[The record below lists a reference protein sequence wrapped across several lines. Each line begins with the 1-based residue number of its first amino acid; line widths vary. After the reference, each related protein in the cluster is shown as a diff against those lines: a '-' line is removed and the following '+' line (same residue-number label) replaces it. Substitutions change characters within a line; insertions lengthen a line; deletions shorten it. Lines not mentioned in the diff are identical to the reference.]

1 MRGNNLAKTKKFKIF
16 SLFLA
21 VIVMITAI
29 VPITAFAKAPALDAP
44 VLKSY
49 CNLTSDP
56 VLYWGQVKKANSY
69 RVYRSD
75 SKNGKYKKIATTN
88 KLTFTDKKANTKK
101 TYYYK
106 VRSIINSDK
115 NVVLGKVSNVVKQKA
130 MKTVLVGDSIMCG
143 VKDYNALPH
152 GDFVAKVGIGPNS
165 FYNFAYS
172 EYKINGRA
180 SKGVDKVISTKANRI
195 IIMLGMNEID
205 WNSTSSTISNYR
217 KVLKKIKKN
226 LPNAEIIVL
235 AISPTARNHAGGVP
249 SLKKVKAYNKSVK
262 KLAKELDVEYVNL
275 FEGKFT
281 DSNGYLKKDYNGGDG
296 CHWNVAG
303 TKKFISLLTDYVKK
317 N

>member
-1 MRGNNLAKTKKFKIF
+1 MAKTKKLNIL

-21 VIVMITAI
+21 VIVMITAV
-29 VPITAFAKAPALDAP
+29 VPITAFAEASVLDAP
-44 VLKSY
+44 ELKSY

-56 VLYWGQVKKANSY
+56 VLYWKKVKKATCY

-75 SKNGKYKKIATTN
+75 SKDGKYKKIATTD
-88 KLTFTDKKANTKK
+88 KLNFTDKKANVKK

-106 VRSIINSDK
+106 VRSINNADK
-115 NVVLGKVSNVVKQKA
+115 KVVVGKVSNIVKQKA

-143 VKDYNALPH
+143 VKEYNALPH
-152 GDFVAKVGIGPNS
+152 GSFIAKVGIGPNS

-172 EYKINGRA
+172 EYKINGKA
-180 SKGVDKVISTKANRI
+180 SKGVDKVISTKANRV

-205 WNSTSSTISNYR
+205 WNSTKSTVNNYR

-235 AISPTARNHAGGVP
+235 ATSPTAKNHSSGVP
-249 SLKKVKAYNKSVK
+249 SLKKVKVYNKSVK
-262 KLAKELDVEYVNL
+262 KLAKELDIKYVNL

-281 DSNGYLKKDYNGGDG
+281 DSNGYLKNKYNGGDG